1 MKRKRML
8 LVISACMMMVGV
20 MAVSQLT
27 VHAEEIVIGAGAGD
41 AIVIVDTGEEL
52 LGLYGNAQSFEPSYY
67 ANGNP
72 DVKAVYG
79 YADYA
84 LYYHYITY
92 GRSEGR
98 KPYKGALGGEFAKWK
113 MTPMEASVKVLSV
126 ESGVPENDVWKY
138 FYADNN
144 IPWYYKQAEI
154 DARLATNPQPS
165 VLGNVSALAVS
176 PAPAEGVVAIKEL
189 SNYNSLKKKMTD
201 AEFQAAYNEALKIVQ
216 PLVGLSR
223 EEQAKAV
230 YSALRAMVD
239 NGTVSYSEEVPHY
252 NDAYGY
258 LVNHTA
264 SCAGS
269 ARTTGL
275 CLNMLGISYEHVNEN
290 QWTHQWCRININGTM
305 WIVDPYG
312 MVCAPESAPYA
323 HPML

>member
-1 MKRKRML
+1 MKKML
-8 LVISACMMMVGV
+8 LSISACMLMAVV
-20 MAVSQLT
+20 MAVSTLT
-27 VHAEEIVIGAGAGD
+27 VHAEEIVIGAGVGD
-41 AIVIVDTGEEL
+41 VVITVETGEQL
-52 LGLYGNAQSFEPSYY
+52 LGLYRNAQSFEPSYY

-72 DVKAVYG
+72 DVKAAYG

-113 MTPMEASVKVLSV
+113 MTPMEASVKVLAV
-126 ESGVPENDVWKY
+126 ESGIPENDVWKY
-138 FYADNN
+138 FYADNS
-144 IPWYYKQAEI
+144 IPWYYRQAEI
-154 DARLATNPQPS
+154 DARLAADPQ
-165 VLGNVSALAVS
+165 S
-176 PAPAEGVVAIKEL
+176 PALDNASASAVLAAPVEGIVTIKEL

-201 AEFQAAYNEALKIVQ
+201 AEFQAAYNEALKIVR

-223 EEQAKAV
+223 EEQAKDI
-230 YSALRAMVD
+230 YSTLRAMAD
-239 NGTVSYSEEVPHY
+239 NGTVSYSEEAPHY

-258 LVNHTA
+258 LVDHTA

-323 HPML
+323 HPLL